1 MKKRWSVSVKLIRK
15 ILACR
20 SSVVCLPAGYR
31 KEEQARR
38 DERKRTEG
46 RACFSSVSSTL
57 FLFLSFFFPP
67 SLLRTRP
74 IVPRGTEILNWKRPR
89 AGATFIIPRSMIKIK
104 SPAVSEAGNRC
115 AGKSETRRKSEREP
129 IARSVDGQSARAR
142 KGPAPPFPSSSS
154 SCRTLLWQF

>member
-1 MKKRWSVSVKLIRK
+1 MSLQRRLPSRGIQERRTSPERREKKDRRK
-15 ILACR
+15 
-20 SSVVCLPAGYR
+20 
-31 KEEQARR
+31 
-38 DERKRTEG
+38 
-46 RACFSSVSSTL
+46 
-57 FLFLSFFFPP
+57 
-67 SLLRTRP
+67 SLLLERIVHSLSLSLVLFSALSSSNEADRP
-74 IVPRGTEILNWKRPR
+74 GGTEILNWKRPR

-142 KGPAPPFPSSSS
+142 KGPAPPFPSSST

>member
-1 MKKRWSVSVKLIRK
+1 MSLQRRLPSRGIQERRTSPERREKKDR
-15 ILACR
+15 
-20 SSVVCLPAGYR
+20 
-31 KEEQARR
+31 
-38 DERKRTEG
+38 

-142 KGPAPPFPSSSS
+142 KGPAPPFPSSST